1 MILPHLSRTSPQVYP
16 MILQGRK
23 PKETKRS
30 PNTEWKE
37 LTIRIEIAGNKSSQ
51 TKESRA
57 DCRLEE
63 GEA

>member
-1 MILPHLSRTSPQVYP
+1 